1 MHWVIA
7 SILGIIAGVL
17 SGLFGVGGGTV
28 LVPLFLYVLKMD
40 IHTATGTSLAVIIP
54 TAIFGT
60 LFQGSAGQVNW
71 KIAVIVGVL
80 AVLGSYAGVKLNVLL
95 PPQHL
100 QKLFAIFLF
109 IIAIQL
115 FFFQSK

>member
-1 MHWVIA
+1 MHWVIVGL
-7 SILGIIAGVL
+7 LGIVAGVL

-28 LVPLFLYVLKMD
+28 LVPLFLYILKMD

-60 LFQGSAGQVNW
+60 LFQSSAGQVNW
-71 KIAVIVGVL
+71 KIAIVVGVL
-80 AVLGSYAGVKLNVLL
+80 ACAGSYIGVKLNVVL
-95 PPQHL
+95 PPQNL
-100 QKLFAIFLF
+100 QKIFAVFLF